1 MRKILLII
9 SAVLALNF
17 AVSLQAEPNYNKDLL
32 MGILWQQNSGEYS
45 ALCYQAFN
53 AAESYLN
60 SLPGS
65 SGKAVVFDLD
75 ETMIDNSKYAAWMV
89 KTGSGWSA
97 ESWEEWCKSKQA
109 EAVPGALD
117 FALFAA
123 EKKFEIYYISNRPV
137 SVLDSTIENLK
148 SLGFPAADSGH
159 VMLMEKTSDKTP
171 RHKKIE
177 ALGYEIVLFAGDN
190 LDDFD
195 SSIRKKN
202 NNDRRIYSDSNIDKF
217 GKYWIVLPNSVY
229 GTFEAAIR
237 PDYYN
242 LTPEGKASA
251 RVDMIKTWEK

>member
-1 MRKILLII
+1 MRKIILILFTVI
-9 SAVLALNF
+9 TLNTAMF
-17 AVSLQAEPNYNKDLL
+17 AQAESNYNNDLL

-45 ALCYQAFN
+45 ALCYQAFS
-53 AAESYLN
+53 AAKTYLN
-60 SLPGS
+60 TLSGG

-89 KTGSGWSA
+89 KTGSGWSF
-97 ESWEEWCKSKQA
+97 ESWEDWCNSKQA
-109 EAVPGALD
+109 EAVPGALE
-117 FALFAA
+117 FALFTA
-123 EKKFEIYYISNRPV
+123 EKKYEIFYVSNRPV
-137 SVLDSTIENLK
+137 SVLESTIENLK
-148 SLGFPAADSGH
+148 SLGFPAADIDH

-177 ALGYEIVLFAGDN
+177 AFGYEIVLYAGDN

-195 SSIRKKN
+195 SSIRKKD
-202 NNDRRIYSDSNIDKF
+202 NNDRRIYADSNIDKF

-229 GTFEAAIR
+229 GTFESAIH

-251 RVDMIKTWEK
+251 RLDMIKSWEK